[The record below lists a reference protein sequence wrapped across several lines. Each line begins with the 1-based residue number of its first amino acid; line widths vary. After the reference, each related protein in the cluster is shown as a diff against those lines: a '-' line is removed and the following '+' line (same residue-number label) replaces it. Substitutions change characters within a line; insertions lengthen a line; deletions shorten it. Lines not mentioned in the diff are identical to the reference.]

1 MYLFYSGPKRYDYD
15 PLHKVWFYSR
25 DGELLRDLLSQE
37 LAVAFGDGPD
47 KLEIDLGEEDDH

>member
-1 MYLFYSGPKRYDYD
+1 M
-15 PLHKVWFYSR
+15 WFYSR
-25 DGELLRDLLSQE
+25 DGELLRDLLSKE